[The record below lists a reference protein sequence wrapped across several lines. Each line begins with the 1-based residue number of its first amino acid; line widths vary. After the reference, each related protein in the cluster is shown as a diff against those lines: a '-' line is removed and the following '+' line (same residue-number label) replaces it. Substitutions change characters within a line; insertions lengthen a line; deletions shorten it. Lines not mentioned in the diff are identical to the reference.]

1 MAKIYLTEETLNKVL
16 DEKLAPIQTK
26 LNSLEKKVN
35 ALSVK
40 DNGVKETKATTT
52 TRSTRSTKSAKSA
65 KTEEP
70 AKKGKLQ
77 TLAEDFGMSLE
88 RYKCVGFYRV
98 VLKQT
103 QYVRDRY
110 YLEKAMDNKGEVI
123 KGSKY
128 KQYTFEVPFVYSKNG
143 RGSKKIDDTAS
154 KKASDEVIEKVL
166 KAMQKSRNDYRKTL
180 A

>member
-26 LNSLEKKVN
+26 LDSIEKQVK

-52 TRSTRSTKSAKSA
+52 TRSTKSAKTT

-77 TLAEDFGMSLE
+77 TLAEEFSMSLD
-88 RYKCVGFYRV
+88 RYIKDKVTTY
-98 VLKQT
+98 VLTQT
-103 QYVRDRY
+103 DYIRDRY
-110 YLEKAMDNKGEVI
+110 YLEKAMNNKGELI
-123 KGSKY
+123 KGSKF
-128 KQYTFEVPFVYSKNG
+128 KQYIFADV
-143 RGSKKIDDTAS
+143 
-154 KKASDEVIEKVL
+154 DEKGIEKVL
-166 KAMQKSRNDYRKTL
+166 KAMQKSRKDYRRTL

>member
-26 LNSLEKKVN
+26 LNSIEKKVN

-52 TRSTRSTKSAKSA
+52 TRSSKSAKTTKSA

-77 TLAEDFGMSLE
+77 TLAEEFGMSLD
-88 RYKCVGFYRV
+88 RYIKGKVTTY
-98 VLKQT
+98 VLTQT
-103 QYVRDRY
+103 GYIRDRY

-123 KGSKY
+123 KGSKF
-128 KQYTFEVPFVYSKNG
+128 KQYTFK
-143 RGSKKIDDTAS
+143 T
-154 KKASDEVIEKVL
+154 DEKGIEKVL

>member
-52 TRSTRSTKSAKSA
+52 KSAKSA

-77 TLAEDFGMSLE
+77 TLAEEFGMSLD
-88 RYKCVGFYRV
+88 RYIKGKVTTY
-98 VLKQT
+98 VLTQT
-103 QYVRDRY
+103 GYIRDRY

-123 KGSKY
+123 KGSKF
-128 KQYTFEVPFVYSKNG
+128 KQYTFK
-143 RGSKKIDDTAS
+143 T
-154 KKASDEVIEKVL
+154 DEKGIEKVL